1 MINYIVSF
9 MYRKRALGG
18 KMNNQ
23 RQMRNKDTDLL
34 AIDIGNIG
42 YEMRCVLY
50 NIGAAH
56 SRLAAAQD
64 RSPPLVSPSTSTTA
78 ETESSSNTAL
88 KIACT
93 HLQCAAWAFQV
104 FRIISRIKCWL
115 AKSFNGLINKILLV
129 K

>member
-1 MINYIVSF
+1 

-18 KMNNQ
+18 KTNLQYQMKNN
-23 RQMRNKDTDLL
+23 MDSTSVVDTGD
-34 AIDIGNIG
+34 IG

-50 NIGAAH
+50 NVGAAH
-56 SRLAAAQD
+56 SRLAAVQD
-64 RSPPLVSPSTSTTA
+64 RSPPLVSSSMPTTVDDEEIPS
-78 ETESSSNTAL
+78 NNAL

-104 FRIISRIKCWL
+104 FLHTIIT
-115 AKSFNGLINKILLV
+115 FPNILNRF

>member
-1 MINYIVSF
+1 

-18 KMNNQ
+18 KTNPKHQ
-23 RQMRNKDTDLL
+23 RKND
-34 AIDIGNIG
+34 IDSTAVVDSGNIG

-50 NIGAAH
+50 NIGAAY

-64 RSPPLVSPSTSTTA
+64 RSPPLVSSSMPTTMDAEIPS
-78 ETESSSNTAL
+78 NNAL

-104 FRIISRIKCWL
+104 FFSIIYSNIEKR
-115 AKSFNGLINKILLV
+115 F
-129 K
+129 